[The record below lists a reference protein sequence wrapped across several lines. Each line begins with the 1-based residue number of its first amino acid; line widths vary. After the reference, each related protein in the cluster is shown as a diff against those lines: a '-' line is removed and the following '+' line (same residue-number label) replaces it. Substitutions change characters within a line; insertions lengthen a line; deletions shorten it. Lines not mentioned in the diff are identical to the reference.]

1 MVCAELFDGIYDKFL
16 NQVGTVRDTSDEGRA
31 GNCSSTKWE
40 SWTDR
45 TNKKR
50 GHTHGDQ
57 RKLPDAGRDSE
68 VVGFA
73 EIQGISD

>member
-1 MVCAELFDGIYDKFL
+1 MVCAELFDAVYDKFL
-16 NQVGTVRDTSDEGRA
+16 SQVGAVRDTRDEGGA
-31 GNCSSTKWE
+31 GNCSSTEWE
-40 SWTDR
+40 PRTDR

-57 RKLPDAGRDSE
+57 GKLPDAGRDSE
-68 VVGFA
+68 VVAFA